1 MIICFIDIET
11 GGLKHYPH
19 KAADGREIPMNPI
32 TQICGRAVDAESLEP
47 VGRPF
52 DCLIKFKPENC
63 EPEALNLQGY
73 SRERWEAEAIMP
85 ANAARFFADWLADNA
100 CIEKIGRRGKPY
112 KTALVGGYNI
122 QSFDLPFLQA
132 WFKAFDKFF
141 PADWHTIDL
150 LHTAVQHF
158 RLGAN
163 HPQPDN
169 FKLATVCA
177 ALGVIPGDHSA
188 TKDCEATVKLARV
201 LFGRAPAKAALP
213 AAPESTATEG
223 DDLPF

>member
-32 TQICGRAVDAESLEP
+32 TQICGRAVDSESLDP

-73 SRERWEAEAIMP
+73 SADRWKDAIMP
-85 ANAARFFADWLADNA
+85 ANACQFFGDWLKDNA
-100 CIEKIGRRGKPY
+100 TLDKVSARGKAY
-112 KTALVGGYNI
+112 KTAQLAGYNI
-122 QSFDLPFLQA
+122 QSFDLPFLSA
-132 WFKAFDKFF
+132 WFKALNQFF
-141 PADWHTIDL
+141 PGDWKTIDVY
-150 LHTAVQHF
+150 HTAIQHF
-158 RLGAN
+158 RLGAR
-163 HPQPDN
+163 HPEPDN

-188 TKDCEATVKLARV
+188 IKDCEATVALARV

-213 AAPESTATEG
+213 NPPESNATGEDG
-223 DDLPF
+223 LPF